1 MIKMNQKQLASSSGG
16 LSGAECFAAGLSFV
30 VGGLLVS
37 AFLWESGTIS
47 SCWNS

>member
-1 MIKMNQKQLASSSGG
+1 MIKMNQKQLASTRGG
-16 LSGAECFAAGLSFV
+16 LSGAQCFAAGLGFV

-37 AFLWESGTIS
+37 VILWESGTIS